1 MPEPTRSNSSNALLV
16 QIITDI
22 AEIKA
27 TIRGYA
33 DLETRVRELERARW
47 SSAWITAFA
56 SASLTAIAVVLV
68 NQAITG

>member
-27 TIRGYA
+27 TVRNYA
-33 DLETRVRELERARW
+33 DLETRVRELEKARW
-47 SSAWITAFA
+47 QSAWITAFS
-56 SASLTAIAVVLV
+56 SASLTAVAVLLV
-68 NQAITG
+68 NQTLL

>member
-27 TIRGYA
+27 TIKGYA
-33 DLETRVRELERARW
+33 DLETRVRELEKARW
-47 SSAWITAFA
+47 QSAWITAFA

-68 NQAITG
+68 NQAIV

>member
-1 MPEPTRSNSSNALLV
+1 MPDPSRPASSQALLV

-27 TIRGYA
+27 VVRNYA
-33 DLETRVRELERARW
+33 DLETRVRELEKARW
-47 SSAWITAFA
+47 QSAWITAFA

-68 NQAITG
+68 NQALV

>member
-27 TIRGYA
+27 TIKGYA
-33 DLETRVRELERARW
+33 DLETRVRELEKARW
-47 SSAWITAFA
+47 QSAWITAFA
-56 SASLTAIAVVLV
+56 SASLTALAVVLV
-68 NQAITG
+68 NQAIV

>member
-27 TIRGYA
+27 TIKGYA
-33 DLETRVRELERARW
+33 DLETRVRELEKARW
-47 SSAWITAFA
+47 QSAWITAFA
-56 SASLTAIAVVLV
+56 SASLTALAVILV
-68 NQAITG
+68 NQAIL

>member
-27 TIRGYA
+27 TIKGYA
-33 DLETRVRELERARW
+33 DLETRVRELEKARW
-47 SSAWITAFA
+47 QSAWITAFA

-68 NQAITG
+68 NQALV

>member
-27 TIRGYA
+27 TIKGYA
-33 DLETRVRELERARW
+33 DLETRVRELEKARW
-47 SSAWITAFA
+47 QSAWITAFA
-56 SASLTAIAVVLV
+56 SASLTALAVVLV
-68 NQAITG
+68 NQALL

>member
-1 MPEPTRSNSSNALLV
+1 MPEPTRPNSSNALLV

-27 TIRGYA
+27 TIKGYA
-33 DLETRVRELERARW
+33 DLETRVRELEKARW
-47 SSAWITAFA
+47 QSAWITAFA

-68 NQAITG
+68 NQAIV

>member
-1 MPEPTRSNSSNALLV
+1 MPDPSRPSSSNALLV

-27 TIRGYA
+27 TVRNYA
-33 DLETRVRELERARW
+33 DLETRVRELEKARW
-47 SSAWITAFA
+47 QSAWITAFA

-68 NQAITG
+68 NQTLL

>member
-27 TIRGYA
+27 TIKGYA
-33 DLETRVRELERARW
+33 DLETRVRELEKARW
-47 SSAWITAFA
+47 QSAWITAFA
-56 SASLTAIAVVLV
+56 SASLTALAVIIV
-68 NQAITG
+68 NQAIF

>member
-1 MPEPTRSNSSNALLV
+1 MPEQSRPASSQALLV

-27 TIRGYA
+27 VVRNYA
-33 DLETRVRELERARW
+33 DLETRVRELEKARW
-47 SSAWITAFA
+47 QSAWITAFA

-68 NQAITG
+68 NQAIV

>member
-27 TIRGYA
+27 TIKGYA
-33 DLETRVRELERARW
+33 DLETRVRELEKARW
-47 SSAWITAFA
+47 QSAWITAFA
-56 SASLTAIAVVLV
+56 SASLTALAVIIV
-68 NQAITG
+68 NQAIL

>member
-1 MPEPTRSNSSNALLV
+1 MPDPTRPASSQALLV

-27 TIRGYA
+27 VVRNYA
-33 DLETRVRELERARW
+33 DLETRVRELEKARW
-47 SSAWITAFA
+47 QSAWITAFA

-68 NQAITG
+68 NAALV

>member
-27 TIRGYA
+27 TVRNYA
-33 DLETRVRELERARW
+33 DLETRVRELEKARW
-47 SSAWITAFA
+47 QSAWITAFA
-56 SASLTAIAVVLV
+56 SASLTAVAVVLV
-68 NQAITG
+68 NQTLL